1 MKDVGKEKRNS
12 WGREW
17 LKREVKYWKIKKEW
31 AHIENENECKW
42 DREEEHSHKER
53 EKKIERFSQSMCE
66 WVSTHKYLSL
76 YICNPIH
83 TLNLWHW
90 KTKFVTW
97 KKMKGKTKAE
107 TFQD

>member
-1 MKDVGKEKRNS
+1 MKDGGKEKRNS

-53 EKKIERFSQSMCE
+53 KREKDWEI
-66 WVSTHKYLSL
+66 
-76 YICNPIH
+76 
-83 TLNLWHW
+83 
-90 KTKFVTW
+90 
-97 KKMKGKTKAE
+97 
-107 TFQD
+107 